1 MAVIVTVLG
10 VLIAAIGLMG
20 VLSPRSLM
28 ALVQR
33 RRGPARFWFAVSIR
47 LVLGVA
53 FLAVAPDCRAPMVVR
68 AVGVVWIAAALG
80 LVVLG
85 TSRLD
90 KFIEWWLGRS
100 LTYVRLWASGAI
112 AFGALLIY
120 AGP

>member
-1 MAVIVTVLG
+1 MAVIVPVLG
-10 VLIAAIGLMG
+10 GLSAVIGLMG
-20 VLSPRSLM
+20 VLNPRSMM
-28 ALVQR
+28 ALAQR
-33 RRGPARFWFAVSIR
+33 HRGPVSFWFAVSFR
-47 LVLGVA
+47 LVLGAV
-53 FLAVAPDCRAPMVVR
+53 FLAVAPDCHAPMVVR
-68 AVGVVWIAAALG
+68 VTGVVSIAAALG

-85 TSRLD
+85 TARLD